1 MYGGSINLGGLSQQ
15 AFNRQPNPIWDIVG
29 QQNQAYQNQLASR
42 SQQIQNL
49 ESMYAT
55 SPFQQLKKYIW
66 QSNEQ
71 MMPQPAMQ
79 QQPVYAPQPQ
89 QQAPMPQQTMQIQQ
103 PPQQQQMPEWM
114 QYSQYSA
121 PMNYYQQPSY
131 YQQQPLNYGYGQQYL
146 W

>member
-1 MYGGSINLGGLSQQ
+1 MYGSSVNFGGLSQQ
-15 AFNRQPNPIWDIVG
+15 AFKTTPNPIFDRLA

-49 ESMYAT
+49 ESMNAT

-66 QSNEQ
+66 ASNEQ
-71 MMPQPAMQ
+71 ATPQVQTP
-79 QQPVYAPQPQ
+79 QPVYASQPQ
-89 QQAPMPQQTMQIQQ
+89 QQAPMQIQQ

-114 QYSQYSA
+114 QYSKYSA
-121 PMNYYQQPSY
+121 PMNYYQQPNY

>member
-1 MYGGSINLGGLSQQ
+1 MYGSSVNFGGLSQQ
-15 AFNRQPNPIWDIVG
+15 AFKTTHNPIFDRLA
-29 QQNQAYQNQLASR
+29 QQNQAYQDQLATR
-42 SQQIQNL
+42 SNQIKNL

-55 SPFQQLKKYIW
+55 SPSYQLKKYIW
-66 QSNEQ
+66 QSNEA
-71 MMPQPAMQ
+71 MMPQPNLQ
-79 QQPVYAPQPQ
+79 QQPVYSPQVT
-89 QQAPMPQQTMQIQQ
+89 AQQ
-103 PPQQQQMPEWM
+103 PAQAQPATPQITAQQQQIPEWL